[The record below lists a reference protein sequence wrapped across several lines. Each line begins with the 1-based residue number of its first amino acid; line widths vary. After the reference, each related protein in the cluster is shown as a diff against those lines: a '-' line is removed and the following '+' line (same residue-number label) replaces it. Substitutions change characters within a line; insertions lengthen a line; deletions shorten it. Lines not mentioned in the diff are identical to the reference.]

1 MLDESLFVSDTI
13 HEREVELADGTKHK
27 MHFKELPAVEYSKF
41 FNEQSSDDADIAAGA
56 VAKLISAGLCTA
68 EGKKALT
75 YEQALRLKAGPMNA
89 IFSALMEVNGTQGKG

>member
-27 MHFKELPAVEYSKF
+27 MYFKELPAVEYSKF
-41 FNEQSSDDADIAAGA
+41 LAEQLSEDEDVAA
-56 VAKLISAGLCTA
+56 VAAAKFVSKGLCTA

-75 YEQALRLKAGPMNA
+75 YEQALRLKARPMNA
-89 IFSALMEVNGTQGKG
+89 IFKALMEVNGTQGKG